1 MVIEFI
7 LGAALVLMTTAALI
21 IWLASVTEGMRA
33 ILAVGGVMTL
43 ALLVLMAHTTMGVAL
58 MDALHL
64 LLVVGLLV
72 VPIIAIAFADW
83 RRAPASNQQSNL

>member
-7 LGAALVLMTTAALI
+7 LGAALVVMTTTALI

-83 RRAPASNQQSNL
+83 RRALASNQQSNL